1 MKKIGIVLIAFGLGV
16 LAFVLYVLLF
26 QNRGIISPVPDSQG
40 VKILYITPGSR

>member
-1 MKKIGIVLIAFGLGV
+1 MKKVGFLLIAFGLGF
-16 LAFVLYVLLF
+16 LIFVLYTLYF